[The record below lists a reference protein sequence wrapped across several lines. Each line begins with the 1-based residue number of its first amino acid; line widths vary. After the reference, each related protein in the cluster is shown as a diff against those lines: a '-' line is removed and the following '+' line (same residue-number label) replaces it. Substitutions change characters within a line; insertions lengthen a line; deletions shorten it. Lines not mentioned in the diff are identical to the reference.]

1 MFLKASS
8 LRLQKGGGP
17 SEKDFSD
24 SLVMAWVKN
33 IERPRPGEQP
43 ALGVQ
48 GSSLGLQADFNYKT
62 CIKRYYSRSNGHS

>member
-24 SLVMAWVKN
+24 SLVMAWVKK
-33 IERPRPGEQP
+33 IERPRPDENP
-43 ALGVQ
+43 AVGVQ
-48 GSSLGLQADFNYKT
+48 GSSFGLQGDFCSKT
-62 CIKRYYSRSNGHS
+62 RVKRQY